1 MIKSAILEEQKA
13 QLKKEELAARILNQS
28 RNELYLKLRYLDLA
42 LGNLALAPG
51 TVSPAGTDGGALY
64 YFPDGLLSLY
74 EQRGGRPAPGSICME
89 FFIACSVILL
99 IGKGGMRDFGI
110 WPATWLRKR

>member
-51 TVSPAGTDGGALY
+51 HGVASRNRWRSAVL
-64 YFPDGLLSLY
+64 FPGWTAVTL
-74 EQRGGRPAPGSICME
+74 
-89 FFIACSVILL
+89 
-99 IGKGGMRDFGI
+99 
-110 WPATWLRKR
+110 

>member
-74 EQRGGRPAPGSICME
+74 EQRGRAACTRLYLHGILHCLFCHPFDRKGRNERLWNLA
-89 FFIACSVILL
+89 
-99 IGKGGMRDFGI
+99 
-110 WPATWLRKR
+110 

>member
-13 QLKKEELAARILNQS
+13 QLKKEEVAARILNQS

-51 TVSPAGTDGGALY
+51 TASARSSSPTLAAKIT
-64 YFPDGLLSLY
+64 GL
-74 EQRGGRPAPGSICME
+74 
-89 FFIACSVILL
+89 
-99 IGKGGMRDFGI
+99 
-110 WPATWLRKR
+110 

>member
-51 TVSPAGTDGGALY
+51 TVSASRNRWRSAVL
-64 YFPDGLLSLY
+64 FPGWAAVTL
-74 EQRGGRPAPGSICME
+74 
-89 FFIACSVILL
+89 
-99 IGKGGMRDFGI
+99 
-110 WPATWLRKR
+110 

>member
-51 TVSPAGTDGGALY
+51 TVSPAGTDGGAARAG
-64 YFPDGLLSLY
+64 GLHQALSAWNSSL
-74 EQRGGRPAPGSICME
+74 PVLSS
-89 FFIACSVILL
+89 F
-99 IGKGGMRDFGI
+99 
-110 WPATWLRKR
+110 

>member
-51 TVSPAGTDGGALY
+51 TVSPAGTDGRRRSKQSEASAVKLNT
-64 YFPDGLLSLY
+64 
-74 EQRGGRPAPGSICME
+74 
-89 FFIACSVILL
+89 
-99 IGKGGMRDFGI
+99 K
-110 WPATWLRKR
+110 K

>member
-51 TVSPAGTDGGALY
+51 TVSPAGTDGGALHV
-64 YFPDGLLSLY
+64 PHLLKL
-74 EQRGGRPAPGSICME
+74 SIGEECIRLVS
-89 FFIACSVILL
+89 F
-99 IGKGGMRDFGI
+99 
-110 WPATWLRKR
+110 

>member
-74 EQRGGRPAPGSICME
+74 EQQGRGGLHQALSAWNSSLPVLPS
-89 FFIACSVILL
+89 L
-99 IGKGGMRDFGI
+99 
-110 WPATWLRKR
+110 